1 MIQPENEGQPLL
13 HKQTTGRFTIKG
25 GQRIDLC
32 ISVFITSVHNINSAM
47 NCFDCDFT
55 MALSWDDPKVAENK
69 IPMHTYLTLGDSSLD
84 PDRRPDVFIINDLAS
99 DNDKNLVAEE
109 IYVVDTEKGR
119 VVNNRRMRGTF
130 SHVFDLHSFPFDI
143 HRLIVKFY
151 FHPCYDLK
159 GPVEDIQTAW
169 WGRQGNSEFY
179 IGDKVVDRFAHD
191 TSEGSGITFECYEFE
206 VRIARMYTSYI
217 VNIGFVVE
225 GLYFLGLSVHLLENH
240 EINDRINLT
249 MITVLTY
256 SAFKMMVAS
265 MVPALGYL
273 TLMDIWIMAGFCLG
287 LLSGF
292 TSMGI
297 AYLETDDDIATKVNQ
312 VVVKI
317 SLGCWALLHLVLL
330 YRSRL
335 WQRKEIFNAEDTS

>member
-1 MIQPENEGQPLL
+1 MIQPAGEGQPLL
-13 HKQTTGRFTIKG
+13 SAQTTGAFRTEDG
-25 GQRIDLC
+25 DRMDLR
-32 ISVFITSVHNINSAM
+32 ISVFVTSVHNINAAM

-55 MALSWDDPKVAENK
+55 MSLSWNDPKVAEKMFPEN
-69 IPMHTYLTLGDSSLD
+69 TYLTLGDSSLD
-84 PDRRPDVFIINDLAS
+84 ADSRPDVFIINDLAS

-109 IYVVDTEKGR
+109 IYVVDTKKGR
-119 VVNNRRMRGTF
+119 IVNNRRMRGTF

-143 HRLIVKFY
+143 HALIVKFY
-151 FHPCYDLK
+151 FHSCYHLV
-159 GPVEDIQTAW
+159 GPVEDIHTAW
-169 WGRQGNSEFY
+169 WGRQGNSEFHV
-179 IGDKVVDRFAHD
+179 GDKVVDRFYHL

-206 VRIARMYTSYI
+206 VRVARMSMSHI

-225 GLYFLGLSVHLLENH
+225 GLYFLGLSVHLLEND

-273 TLMDIWIMAGFCLG
+273 TLMDIWIMTGFCLG

-292 TSMGI
+292 MSMGV
-297 AYLETDDDIATKVNQ
+297 AYYLTFNENNDFASKVNEA
-312 VVVKI
+312 VLKF

-330 YRSRL
+330 YKSGFWKRTKFFEL
-335 WQRKEIFNAEDTS
+335 